1 MRDRVVEAQRRELP
15 ARLELQAQ
23 VFAIDQRTGDHE
35 RLEVLPGFVDQ
46 LFVARQRRRLALFQ
60 QLHVQR
66 GIFRDHA
73 SVGRGAFGG
82 CAGPGLGQA
91 GSDEGRVRMALGLG
105 QQQVQL
111 EGVVGLDDRG
121 HLLLVQAPEHFFGQ

>member
-1 MRDRVVEAQRRELP
+1 MRDQVVEAQGRELA

-23 VFAIDQRTGDHE
+23 VLAIDQRTGDHE
-35 RLEVLPGFVDQ
+35 RLEVLSGFADQ
-46 LFVARQRRRLALFQ
+46 LFVAWQRRRLALFQ

-66 GIFRDHA
+66 GIFRDHTG
-73 SVGRGAFGG
+73 VGRGALSGG
-82 CAGPGLGQA
+82 AGPGLGQA
-91 GSDEGRVRMALGLG
+91 GSDEGRVRMALGFG